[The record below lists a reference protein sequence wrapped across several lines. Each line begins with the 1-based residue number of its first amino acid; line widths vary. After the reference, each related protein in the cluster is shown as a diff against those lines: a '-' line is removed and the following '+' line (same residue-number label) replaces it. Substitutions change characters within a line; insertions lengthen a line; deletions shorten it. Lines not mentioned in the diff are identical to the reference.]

1 MSAFKVLRNE
11 QDSSFDLLSASGN
24 AIVTSGRTIEHNP
37 VNKLP
42 NRHYWPANGR
52 CGNSRYVE
60 YRTDRLIGKHDNL
73 PSGL

>member
-1 MSAFKVLRNE
+1 MSASNVVLNQQE
-11 QDSSFDLLSASGN
+11 SSFDLLSASGN
-24 AIVTSGRTIEHNP
+24 AIVTSGRTVEHNP

-42 NRHYWPANGR
+42 NRHYPVPNGP
-52 CGNSRYVE
+52 CDNSRYVE